1 MALSSTVTS
10 EQVASPSGDTS
21 NAISTGTSN
30 PGVQDLASDTEK
42 GIHCG
47 ANGSDDDLKDVRTI
61 TGFRWFLFISSTLT
75 AIFVYALDNTIV
87 ANIVPAIVN
96 QFDAVSD
103 LPWLSV
109 GFMIGGMAMVLP
121 LGRLYALFDAKWIY
135 ISSTIVFMAA
145 SGLCGAA
152 PNMQAETVG
161 RVFAG
166 AGGNG
171 MYFGLL
177 VIISMNTTN
186 RERPGYLSLTGLVW
200 GVGTVLGPVIG
211 GGFELY
217 TWRWAFY
224 INLLFGAILLPIY
237 VFILPSNNPTPGKT
251 TWQRLVTFDWV
262 GAVLSVGACI
272 TLVMGI
278 NFGGTLYPWRSGQII
293 ALFVVTG
300 VLWIAFVLQ
309 QAFTIF
315 TTKETRMLP
324 IHLYLQKEP
333 LLLFV
338 ACTAVGAV
346 SYTSVYYIPIYF
358 QFTRGDTAID
368 SAVRQLPFIF
378 FLITAI
384 PASGI
389 YMSRIG
395 YYKPCYLGGSIV
407 ALIAAVLMATIVH
420 VNTSPAILYGLEII
434 LGLGAGAYT
443 QASFAVIQ
451 AVVAPSEAANG
462 LSLMLLAQLG
472 GLTLGLSVGGAVFVN
487 DASENL
493 YRLLPTTPRDQVQ
506 QMVAGTSGRLLRSLS
521 SEMRSKVLDVI
532 VSAWNDVFTC
542 IYVGAAVSLVCAAF
556 LSNKRANVSASA
568 GGT

>member
-1 MALSSTVTS
+1 TIGNMALSSTVTS

-224 INLLFGAILLPIY
+224 INLLLELSFSQY
-237 VFILPSNNPTPGKT
+237 M
-251 TWQRLVTFDWV
+251 LVTFDWV

-493 YRLLPTTPRDQVQ
+493 YRLLPTTPEIKCSR
-506 QMVAGTSGRLLRSLS
+506 
-521 SEMRSKVLDVI
+521 
-532 VSAWNDVFTC
+532 WFTC

>member
-1 MALSSTVTS
+1 MATRSTMPTETTASETTAVSSRDEISNAVIPSLSLS
-10 EQVASPSGDTS
+10 EAEKGGQGDT
-21 NAISTGTSN
+21 
-30 PGVQDLASDTEK
+30 
-42 GIHCG
+42 
-47 ANGSDDDLKDVRTI
+47 GSDEGLKDVRTI
-61 TGFRWFLFISSTLT
+61 TGFRWFLFIVSTLT

-109 GFMIGGMAMVLP
+109 GFMIGGMATVLP

-135 ISSTIVFMAA
+135 IGSTIIFMAA
-145 SGLCGAA
+145 SALCGAA
-152 PNMQAETVG
+152 PNMKAEIVG
-161 RVFAG
+161 RVLAG

-177 VIISMNTTN
+177 SIISMNTTN

-224 INLLFGAILLPIY
+224 INLLFGAVLLPVY
-237 VFILPSNNPTPGKT
+237 VFILPSNNPAPARTR
-251 TWQRLVTFDWV
+251 WQKLATFDWV
-262 GAVLSVGACI
+262 GAVLSVSACV

-278 NFGGTLYPWRSGQII
+278 NFGGTLYPWRSGRTIG
-293 ALFVVTG
+293 LFVATG

-309 QAFTIF
+309 QAFTVF

-346 SYTSVYYIPIYF
+346 SYTSVYYIPLYF
-358 QFTRGDTAID
+358 QFTRGDTAME
-368 SAVRQLPFIF
+368 AAARQLPFIA

-384 PASGI
+384 PASGL

-395 YYKPCYLGGSIV
+395 YYKPCYVGGAIV
-407 ALIAAVLMATIVH
+407 ALLAAVLMATIVH
-420 VNTSPAILYGLEII
+420 VDTPPRILYGLEIL
-434 LGLGAGAYT
+434 LGSGAGAYT
-443 QASFAVIQ
+443 MASFAVIQ

-487 DASENL
+487 VASEGL
-493 YRLLPTTPRDQVQ
+493 YRILPSTPRDQVQ
-506 QMVAGTSGRLLRSLS
+506 QMVSGTSGDLIKSLS
-521 SEMRSKVLDVI
+521 SDMRHRVLEVI
-532 VSAWNDVFTC
+532 VSAWNDV
-542 IYVGAAVSLVCAAF
+542 YVSCPYP
-556 LSNKRANVSASA
+556 
-568 GGT
+568 TTE